1 MDAVFGLARAAAE
14 VVGEGLP
21 GTLCEKQT
29 ISDMG
34 KRLSPYI
41 CVTALPFWSAV
52 HFTWV
57 ETSSRECI
65 GMGT

>member
-1 MDAVFGLARAAAE
+1 MFLFKKMDAVFGLARAAAE

-34 KRLSPYI
+34 KPIKSIHLCYG
-41 CVTALPFWSAV
+41 
-52 HFTWV
+52 
-57 ETSSRECI
+57 TSILEHCAFYQ
-65 GMGT
+65 G

>member
-1 MDAVFGLARAAAE
+1 MDAVFGLERAAAE

-34 KRLSPYI
+34 KPIKSIHLCCGTFI
-41 CVTALPFWSAV
+41 LEHCVFYL
-52 HFTWV
+52 
-57 ETSSRECI
+57 C
-65 GMGT
+65 